1 MIHVYILVILN
12 LTFWQENY
20 CIMIKFVQNT
30 RENAIFVFNFTE
42 IPKVYMKITGKT
54 QKSFSF
60 ELQNVKE
67 IRKISIVLLKLW
79 NLLFFLKNLL

>member
-1 MIHVYILVILN
+1 MIYVYILVILN

-42 IPKVYMKITGKT
+42 IPKVYMKITEKR
-54 QKSFSF
+54 KNLFSF

-79 NLLFFLKNLL
+79 NLLFFV